1 MERFKSKNFCLLE
14 NKKFTD
20 ILIFI
25 LLLIMIG
32 IIFYTSRNINTI
44 YFYAYT
50 RLLYIPL
57 VISALMYDLKRSLI
71 IPTLISIGEFLEIYL
86 TEKSYILFI
95 TFLISVPV
103 YYFVSISISY
113 FKLQA
118 ERLRDLIKET
128 NENLKDMENALISA
142 LEAKDVYTQG
152 HSQRVCKLVTQI
164 VYKMGIKGKEAE
176 DIITA
181 AKLHDIGKIGIRDEV
196 LNKPGKLT
204 DQEFAE
210 IMDHPVMSYEI
221 ISKMKVM
228 ENIAKIIR
236 HHHEKYDGKGYPDG
250 LKGEKIPLGS
260 RIIAVADAFDAMTSK
275 RPYRDSFT
283 MAQAIEEL
291 KKNAGTQFDPKI
303 VDAFISVIED
313 LGIDY

>member
-1 MERFKSKNFCLLE
+1 
-14 NKKFTD
+14 
-20 ILIFI
+20 
-25 LLLIMIG
+25 
-32 IIFYTSRNINTI
+32 
-44 YFYAYT
+44 
-50 RLLYIPL
+50 
-57 VISALMYDLKRSLI
+57 
-71 IPTLISIGEFLEIYL
+71 
-86 TEKSYILFI
+86 
-95 TFLISVPV
+95 
-103 YYFVSISISY
+103 
-113 FKLQA
+113 
-118 ERLRDLIKET
+118 
-128 NENLKDMENALISA
+128 MENALISA

-164 VYKMGIKGKEAE
+164 VYKMGIEGKEAE

-181 AKLHDIGKIGIRDEV
+181 ARLHDIGKIGIRDEV

-221 ISKMKVM
+221 INKMKAM

-303 VDAFISVIED
+303 VDAFISVIKD
-313 LGIDY
+313 LVIDY

>member
-1 MERFKSKNFCLLE
+1 MERFKSKIFCLLK

-20 ILIFI
+20 ISIFI

-95 TFLISVPV
+95 SVPM

-128 NENLKDMENALISA
+128 NENLKEMENALISA

-164 VYKMGIKGKEAE
+164 VYKMGIEGKEAE

-221 ISKMKVM
+221 INKMKLM

-236 HHHEKYDGKGYPDG
+236 HHHERYDGKGYPDG

-260 RIIAVADAFDAMTSK
+260 RIIAVADSFDAMTSK

-303 VDAFISVIED
+303 VDVFISIIED

>member
-1 MERFKSKNFCLLE
+1 MERFKSKIFCLLK

-32 IIFYTSRNINTI
+32 IIFYTSRKINTI

-71 IPTLISIGEFLEIYL
+71 TPTLISIGEFLEIYL
-86 TEKSYILFI
+86 TEKSYI
-95 TFLISVPV
+95 FLISIPL

-128 NENLKDMENALISA
+128 NENLKDMKNALISA

-164 VYKMGIKGKEAE
+164 VYKMGIEGKKAE

-221 ISKMKVM
+221 INKMKVM

-303 VDAFISVIED
+303 VDAFISIIED

>member
-1 MERFKSKNFCLLE
+1 MERFKSKIFCLLK

-20 ILIFI
+20 ISIFI

-95 TFLISVPV
+95 SVPM

-164 VYKMGIKGKEAE
+164 VYKMGIEGKEAE

-221 ISKMKVM
+221 INKMKLM

-236 HHHEKYDGKGYPDG
+236 HHHERYDGKGYPDG

-260 RIIAVADAFDAMTSK
+260 RIIAVADSFDAMTSK

-291 KKNAGTQFDPKI
+291 KKMREHSLILK
-303 VDAFISVIED
+303 
-313 LGIDY
+313 LLMRLYL

>member
-1 MERFKSKNFCLLE
+1 MEELKNKIFSLLK
-14 NKKFTD
+14 NKKLTD
-20 ILIFI
+20 NLIFI
-25 LLLIMIG
+25 LLIAIIG
-32 IIFYTSRNINTI
+32 GIFYTSRNINTI

-57 VISALMYDLKRSLI
+57 VISALIYDLKRSLI
-71 IPTLISIGEFLEIYL
+71 IPTLIIIGEFLEIYL
-86 TEKSYILFI
+86 TNKSFILFI
-95 TFLISVPV
+95 TFLISIPV
-103 YYFVSISISY
+103 YYFISISISY

-118 ERLRDLIKET
+118 EKFRDLVKET
-128 NENLKDMENALISA
+128 NENLREMENALISA

-152 HSQRVCKLVTQI
+152 HSHRVCKLVTQI
-164 VYKMGIKGKEAE
+164 VNKIGIEKKEAE

-181 AKLHDIGKIGIRDEV
+181 AKLHDIGKIGIRDEI

-204 DQEFAE
+204 EQEFAE

-221 ISKMKVM
+221 INKMKIMRNV
-228 ENIAKIIR
+228 AKIIR
-236 HHHEKYDGKGYPDG
+236 HHHERYDGKGYPDG
-250 LKGEKIPLGS
+250 LKGEDIPLGS

-283 MAQAIEEL
+283 MAQVIEEL
-291 KKNAGTQFDPKI
+291 KKNAGAQFDPKI
-303 VDAFISVIED
+303 VDAFISIIED